1 MAREAAA
8 AAGTPMLSIRGLRA
22 SYGKVEA
29 LRGVDLEVGA
39 GELVALIG
47 SNGAGK
53 TTTLK
58 AILNLIP
65 RAAGRIEFRGEP
77 TEQVPP
83 HVLARRGIGVVPEGR
98 RVFAISTVQENLELG
113 GLARTTRT
121 ESRMA
126 MERVFETFPV
136 LRERRRQRAGSLS
149 GGEQQMLAIGRA
161 LMSRP
166 DLLLLDEPSMG
177 LAPIYVE
184 AIFALIARLNRE
196 GVTILLI
203 EQNATMSLEIAAR
216 AYVLEQGCS
225 VLSGPTAELLHH
237 PQVVDAYLGGG
248 FAGR

>member
-1 MAREAAA
+1 
-8 AAGTPMLSIRGLRA
+8 MLSVRGLRA
-22 SYGKVEA
+22 GYGRIEA
-29 LRGVDLEVGA
+29 LRGVDLEVA
-39 GELVALIG
+39 VGELVALIG

-58 AILNLIP
+58 AILNLVP
-65 RAAGRIEFRGEP
+65 HSAGRIAFRGEP
-77 TEQVPP
+77 TERVPP

-113 GLARTTRT
+113 GLARTTR
-121 ESRMA
+121 SDARRA

-203 EQNATMSLEIAAR
+203 EQNATLSLEIAAR
-216 AYVLEQGCS
+216 AYVLEQGCC
-225 VLSGPTAELLHH
+225 VLSGPAAELRHH
-237 PQVVDAYLGGG
+237 PQVVDAYLGGE
-248 FAGR
+248 FADR